1 MKMFLKILPIILCFL
16 LLAAHFGRANL
27 LILQIF
33 SILIPFLLFW
43 KTKIVAIIIQS
54 CLILAGIEWIR
65 TAVYYAR
72 IRIENGEPWLR
83 LAIIIGSVVILN
95 FATIVVFR
103 TKSMKE
109 RDEL

>member
-1 MKMFLKILPIILCFL
+1 MKNFMKILPIILCFL

-27 LILQIF
+27 LILQIL

-43 KTKIVAIIIQS
+43 KTKIAAFIIQA

-83 LAIIIGSVVILN
+83 LAIILGSVAVLN
-95 FATIVVFR
+95 FATILVFR
-103 TKSMKE
+103 TKSMKK
-109 RDEL
+109 RNKL

>member
-27 LILQIF
+27 LILQII
-33 SILIPFLLFW
+33 SISFPFLLFW
-43 KTKIVAIIIQS
+43 KTKIAIFIIQA
-54 CLILAGIEWIR
+54 CLMLAGIESIR

-72 IRIENGEPWLR
+72 IRNENEEPWLR
-83 LAIIIGSVVILN
+83 LAIILGTVVVLN
-95 FATIVVFR
+95 FATVLVFR

-109 RDEL
+109 RYKQ